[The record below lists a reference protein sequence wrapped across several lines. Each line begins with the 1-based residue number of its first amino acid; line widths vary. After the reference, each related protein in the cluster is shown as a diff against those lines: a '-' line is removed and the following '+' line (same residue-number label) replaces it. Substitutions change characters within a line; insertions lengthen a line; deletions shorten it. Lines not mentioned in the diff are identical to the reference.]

1 MTHDTQTSPARARAL
16 PLAGAAG
23 GPLAGD
29 ALQLRRA
36 LVELQRAYASRARE
50 RICCHDISV
59 TQCWALEALVR
70 KGALTLNELAAELY
84 LEKSTASR
92 VVDALERKGYLR
104 RTRHET
110 DARALSLRITAE
122 GERLYARIEA
132 ELLERERRLLSDF
145 DPEVRTALVE
155 LIGRLAEAVSSG
167 LQRGGGR
174 CCSVD

>member
-1 MTHDTQTSPARARAL
+1 MTQTAL
-16 PLAGAAG
+16 PTHQQVAGPPDERLTA
-23 GPLAGD
+23 D
-29 ALQLRRA
+29 ALELQLA

-92 VVDALERKGYLR
+92 VVDALERKGYMR
-104 RTRHET
+104 RARHHA
-110 DARALSLRITAE
+110 DARALSLRITEE

-145 DPEVRTALVE
+145 DPEVRASLVR
-155 LIGRLAEAVSSG
+155 LVRRLAEVVSAG

-174 CCSVD
+174 CCSVE